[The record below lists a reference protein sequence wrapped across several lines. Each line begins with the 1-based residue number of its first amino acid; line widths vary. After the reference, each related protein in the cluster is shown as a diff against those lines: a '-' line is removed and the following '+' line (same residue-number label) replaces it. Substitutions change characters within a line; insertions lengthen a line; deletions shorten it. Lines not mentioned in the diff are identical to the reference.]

1 MADIE
6 LDIIGEDRKEQEQ
19 AEEAAE
25 TSFTE
30 NEDDNGARD
39 DILIIDGSNPK
50 FTRVSTK
57 PSDDYPTPSSIPSLP
72 DVGEYKR
79 SITCT
84 KKEFLEK
91 GLSVILNKGAG
102 PKSKELFDNLRVTL
116 DSKGKRINGA
126 EYDGKKIFLLKDGK
140 IVYSANRAY
149 TTDITNFQK
158 LLGKV
163 QLEYDETITS
173 VIDNELQRSVRENA
187 SRNLQEM
194 MEDGFSELALGDLDG
209 NTVREK
215 NYVWAVDN
223 DVDYDKLHTD
233 KNQKTLYKGKIKGL
247 EENIK
252 TWKEL
257 AEREQH
263 PGKKGMYETA
273 VELCKLKK
281 AEMEV
286 KAGKKPESEEAQALV
301 REEVRANDLTRFEK
315 FKKWA
320 KENIEGV
327 SAVATSIAG
336 IITTIIIAG
345 RSAVKKGAKAV
356 GKFGKVL
363 ANVTKKA
370 APAIATIL
378 NILAQALTWGA
389 KALEF
394 LSRNLWIVALAL
406 TYFLYNEVRNRR
418 SGKIKDI

>member
-6 LDIIGEDRKEQEQ
+6 LDNIGEDRMEQKRAEQ

-50 FTRVSTK
+50 FTRVSAK

-79 SITCT
+79 NITRA

-91 GLSVILNKGAG
+91 GLGVLLNKGAG

-116 DSKGKRINGA
+116 DSKGKIINGA
-126 EYDGKKIFLLKDGK
+126 EYDGK

-149 TTDITNFQK
+149 ARDITNFQK
-158 LLGKV
+158 LLGKA
-163 QLEYDETITS
+163 QLEYAETITS
-173 VIDNELQRSVRENA
+173 VIDNELGSSSSNELQRSVRENA
-187 SRNLQEM
+187 RKDLQEM

-209 NTVREK
+209 NTVREI
-215 NYVWAVDN
+215 NSVRVVDN

-233 KNQKTLYKGKIKGL
+233 ENQKTLYEGKIKGL

-257 AEREQH
+257 VEREQH

-320 KENIEGV
+320 KEN
-327 SAVATSIAG
+327 
-336 IITTIIIAG
+336 
-345 RSAVKKGAKAV
+345 
-356 GKFGKVL
+356 
-363 ANVTKKA
+363 
-370 APAIATIL
+370 
-378 NILAQALTWGA
+378 
-389 KALEF
+389 
-394 LSRNLWIVALAL
+394 
-406 TYFLYNEVRNRR
+406 
-418 SGKIKDI
+418 